1 MMDRIDD
8 TSGWTAEGLGIAIR
22 MQGGDRA
29 PQSRKPYRMR
39 AVGGALGIAGQLA
52 VLGVAR
58 LRAWPTI
65 ARRAA
70 GAASGMPAPE
80 TDG

>member
-1 MMDRIDD
+1 MDRIDD

-22 MQGGDRA
+22 MQGGDLA
-29 PQSRKPYRMR
+29 PQSRKPYILRV
-39 AVGGALGIAGQLA
+39 VGVVLGIAGLLA
-52 VLGVAR
+52 VLSVAGW
-58 LRAWPTI
+58 LAWRTI